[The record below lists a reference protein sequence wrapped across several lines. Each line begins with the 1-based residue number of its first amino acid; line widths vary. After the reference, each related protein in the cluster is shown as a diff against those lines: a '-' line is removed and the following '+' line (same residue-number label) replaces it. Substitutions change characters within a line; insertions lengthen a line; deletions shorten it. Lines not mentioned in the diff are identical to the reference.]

1 MSLPHAQW
9 WKAKES
15 QGNSERGDGRASQRV
30 SLRADR
36 SSSLWARQTRGL
48 TSLHACP
55 LGCPQAQTNQALELP
70 LRQAGGL
77 HLVKSVP
84 EGSAQGRQTNSC
96 KVFRGAN
103 SSSTSSCRVPRTDAP
118 WDPQRLT
125 AEQRA
130 EPHQQKLPSLSQ
142 QSCCSPESQASTPAH
157 GPAPACTL
165 CLCTRR
171 SSGPTVRG
179 GTWGLQSA
187 EAMGS
192 HSHCIL
198 TSQGPGGPPTQ
209 CHGLMIFATGIP
221 HRNIM

>member
-1 MSLPHAQW
+1 MPVPLAAP
-9 WKAKES
+9 
-15 QGNSERGDGRASQRV
+15 RPR
-30 SLRADR
+30 L
-36 SSSLWARQTRGL
+36 TR
-48 TSLHACP
+48 
-55 LGCPQAQTNQALELP
+55 P
-70 LRQAGGL
+70 LRSLSDKQQVSICSTQYLKDAL
-77 HLVKSVP
+77 KEDTQTLAKSSEVP
-84 EGSAQGRQTNSC
+84 TAP
-96 KVFRGAN
+96 APPPA
-103 SSSTSSCRVPRTDAP
+103 RVPRTDAP